1 MSEPRHSLLYHPSV
15 HVPAPL
21 ESAKV
26 PQVRAVTP
34 WHTLSN
40 RVECTPSEGSALLG
54 ICCFAMRLPKSS
66 THWKKQSAWQN

>member
-40 RVECTPSEGSALLG
+40 RVEFTAFGRHRTIGDMLLRDETTEVEHAL
-54 ICCFAMRLPKSS
+54 
-66 THWKKQSAWQN
+66 KKAIGVAE